1 MTVSAKREAIVAA
14 ALDVIEEDGLSGFT
28 QPRVARRAGLRQ
40 SHLTYYFPTRA
51 DLLLA
56 VADEAVHRRIEALRG
71 AVSAEDPA
79 AKVAGLVEVLVDPRQ
94 TRILTALTQ
103 SADADP
109 GVRHAFRAL
118 GAGIAPLGA
127 ALLESFGVEPSE
139 ASLALLQT
147 TSTGIAVLALATGGE
162 SFRDRAEQILAQLI
176 SGLLAEQHRTGTAT
190 THRSTDAREAPA

>member
-1 MTVSAKREAIVAA
+1 MRREAIVAA
-14 ALDVIEEDGLSGFT
+14 ALDVIQERGLSGFT

-56 VADEAVHRRIEALRG
+56 VADEAVRRRIDVLRA

-103 SADADP
+103 SADADA
-109 GVRHAFRAL
+109 GVRRAFVSL

-127 ALLESFGVEPSE
+127 ALLESFGVEPTE
-139 ASLALLQT
+139 ASLTLLQA
-147 TSTGIAVLALATGGE
+147 TSTGIAVLALAAGGE
-162 SFRDRAEQILAQLI
+162 TFRDRAEQVLTQLLT
-176 SGLLAEQHRTGTAT
+176 GLLDDQHASRTVL
-190 THRSTDAREAPA
+190 THRNPDAGRAPP

>member
-1 MTVSAKREAIVAA
+1 MSVRREAIVAA
-14 ALDVIEEDGLSGFT
+14 ALDVIQEEGLSGFT

-56 VADEAVHRRIEALRG
+56 VAEEAVRRRIEALRA

-79 AKVAGLVEVLVDPRQ
+79 AKVTGLVEVLVDPRQ

-103 SADADP
+103 SADTDP
-109 GVRHAFRAL
+109 GVRRAFSAL

-127 ALLESFGVEPSE
+127 ALITSFGAEPTE
-139 ASLALLQT
+139 ASLVLLQA

-162 SFRDRAEQILAQLI
+162 AFRGRAEQVLTQL
-176 SGLLAEQHRTGTAT
+176 LTNLRTEHDRTGTHP
-190 THRSTDAREAPA
+190 THRSTDPREAPA

>member
-1 MTVSAKREAIVAA
+1 MPTRREAIVAA
-14 ALDVIEEDGLSGFT
+14 ALDVIQEEGLSGFT

-56 VADEAVHRRIEALRG
+56 VADEAVRRRIEALRA
-71 AVSAEDPA
+71 AVSVEDSA
-79 AKVAGLVEVLVDPRQ
+79 AKVAGLVDVLVDPRQ

-109 GVRHAFRAL
+109 GVRRAFAAL

-127 ALLESFGVEPSE
+127 SLIASFGAEPTE
-139 ASLALLQT
+139 ASLALLQA
-147 TSTGIAVLALATGGE
+147 TSTGIAVLALATGAE
-162 SFRDRAEQILAQLI
+162 AFRDRAERILIQLLT
-176 SGLLAEQHRTGTAT
+176 SLRTEQDRTRTHT
-190 THRSTDAREAPA
+190 IHRST

>member
-1 MTVSAKREAIVAA
+1 MPVRREAIVAA
-14 ALDVIEEDGLSGFT
+14 ALDVIQEKGLSGFT

-56 VADEAVHRRIEALRG
+56 VADEAVRRRIEALRT

-79 AKVAGLVEVLVDPRQ
+79 AKVTGLVDVLVDPRQ

-109 GVRHAFRAL
+109 GVRRAFSAL

-127 ALLESFGVEPSE
+127 ALLTSFGAEPTE
-139 ASLALLQT
+139 ASLALLQA

-162 SFRDRAEQILAQLI
+162 AFRGRAEQILIQLLT
-176 SGLLAEQHRTGTAT
+176 SLRPHRTAPGLTPPTAAPT
-190 THRSTDAREAPA
+190 REAPA

>member
-56 VADEAVHRRIEALRG
+56 VADEAVHRRIEALRV

-94 TRILTALTQ
+94 TRILTALAQ

-109 GVRHAFRAL
+109 GVRRAFSAL

-127 ALLESFGVEPSE
+127 ALLTSFGAEPTE
-139 ASLALLQT
+139 ASLALLQA
-147 TSTGIAVLALATGGE
+147 TSTGIAVLALATGAE
-162 SFRDRAEQILAQLI
+162 AFRDPAERILIQLLT
-176 SGLLAEQHRTGTAT
+176 SLRTA
-190 THRSTDAREAPA
+190 